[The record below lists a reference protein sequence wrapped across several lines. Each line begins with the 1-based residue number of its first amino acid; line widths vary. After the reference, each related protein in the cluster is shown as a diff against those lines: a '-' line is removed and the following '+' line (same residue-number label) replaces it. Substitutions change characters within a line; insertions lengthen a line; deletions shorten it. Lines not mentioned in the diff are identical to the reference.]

1 MKSQE
6 SRLPQLR
13 MRFDRFDS
21 LPEVELPKGY
31 RLTNLR
37 DAGVGDWIEALNATE
52 ELGYWD
58 PDRATTWLEGERHA
72 VKAGTMIVTF
82 DGGPVATTCII
93 PPTAT
98 EPWSELGWVSVSPE
112 HQGQSLGYQV
122 CLAVLHFAWEMGYP
136 GIYLNTDDWRL
147 PAIKTYL
154 NLHFEPEMIHDSHPL
169 RWKAVYE
176 KLGVVR
182 DL

>member
-6 SRLPQLR
+6 PKLPQLK
-13 MRFDRFDS
+13 MRLDKFDS
-21 LPEVELPKGY
+21 LPEVKLPERY
-31 RLTNLR
+31 QLTTLR
-37 DAGVGDWIEALNATE
+37 DTGSGDWIQALNATGQ
-52 ELGYWD
+52 LGQWD
-58 PDRATTWLEGERHA
+58 HNRARIWLEGERHA
-72 VKAGTMIVTF
+72 IEAGTIIITF
-82 DGGPVATTCII
+82 EGRPVATTCTI
-93 PPTAT
+93 PPTSA
-98 EPWSELGWVSVSPE
+98 EPRSELGWVSVSPE
-112 HQGQSLGYQV
+112 HQGQRLGYQV

-136 GIYLNTDDWRL
+136 GICLNTDDWRL

-176 KLGVVR
+176 KLGVVE